1 MQGHGWPFL
10 FGRSTRIMEAMPLN
24 WEQGALAEGLA
35 CYRRR
40 EFFDAHEHWED
51 VWRVTAEPERT
62 FLQALI
68 HIAAAF
74 HHLERKNAVGAER
87 QLRRSLR
94 KLEPY
99 PEKFGG
105 VRVEEVRESVR
116 MWLRAIEEGAA
127 DEMPFPPIG

>member
-1 MQGHGWPFL
+1 MQLDWEHG
-10 FGRSTRIMEAMPLN
+10 G
-24 WEQGALAEGLA
+24 LAEGLA

-51 VWRVTAEPERT
+51 VWRASAEPEKT

-74 HHLERKNAVGAER
+74 HHLERKNMTGAEL
-87 QLRRSLR
+87 QLRRALR

-99 PEKFGG
+99 HEGFGG
-105 VRVEEVRESVR
+105 LAVEDMRQSVR
-116 MWLRAIEEGAA
+116 GWLRAIEQGST